1 MNFFSQIFSNK
12 VLGISMFACFL
23 AQFIKI
29 FTGKEKFIQF
39 SRLFTSGGMP
49 SSHSSFVTSLATLVG
64 IERGFNSTDFAIVTV
79 FALIIMYDAS
89 GVRRAVGKQATI
101 LNQILDDFHHKK
113 HIEQKRLKE
122 LGIPVEMTRTEDIS
136 LPKDER
142 IEKVQS
148 FGLDPNT
155 ILVSNHINSGGGD
168 SHCVTKYV

>member
-39 SRLFTSGGMP
+39 SRLFTSGG
-49 SSHSSFVTSLATLVG
+49 

-101 LNQILDDFHHKK
+101 LNKILDDLHHKK

-122 LGIPVEMTRTEDIS
+122 LIGHTPKEVLFGAILGILTAIVF
-136 LPKDER
+136 
-142 IEKVQS
+142 V
-148 FGLDPNT
+148 
-155 ILVSNHINSGGGD
+155 
-168 SHCVTKYV
+168 